1 MFDEVMTQDT
11 NAADDGFEA
20 GFLSGLGEEYA
31 EDEAE
36 QQDTNAAEPQEEETE
51 ESTEAQDTNA
61 TEESPTEETTTEN
74 PEADNNAAEPAA
86 GLEVTF
92 LGEKRQL
99 THDEAVTFAQKG
111 MNYDR
116 IESQLNDSR
125 ATIAR
130 LEAEL
135 TAPRA
140 GETVMPLVRAYVQSM
155 GSNMQEFT
163 NTMLQAVRAA
173 GITVEKPE
181 QSNYMRE
188 KAVRDWQ
195 DFMQAYPE
203 IKNPQNELPEEVWN
217 SIKSGMTPR
226 AALVE
231 YRQKEFN
238 GKIAEKDSVIAE
250 RDQKIAALE
259 QEIRTLKLNAEN
271 KKKSVGALSS
281 TVEAPDRDDF
291 FEGFLKG

>member
-1 MFDEVMTQDT
+1 MFDEVMTQE
-11 NAADDGFEA
+11 ASAVDDGFEA

-36 QQDTNAAEPQEEETE
+36 QQEASVAEPQEESAEEEHPEEQANSEE
-51 ESTEAQDTNA
+51 ESTEESA
-61 TEESPTEETTTEN
+61 TKTDGEKPVEQPEEQF
-74 PEADNNAAEPAA
+74 
-86 GLEVTF
+86 EVTYM
-92 LGEKRQL
+92 GEKKLL
-99 THDEAVTFAQKG
+99 TRDEMRDYAEKG
-111 MNYDR
+111 MNLDR
-116 IESQLNDSR
+116 VRNQLNDSR

>member
-1 MFDEVMTQDT
+1 MFEETMMQDT
-11 NAADDGFEA
+11 NADGFIA
-20 GFLSGLGEEYA
+20 GLGEEYA
-31 EDEAE
+31 EE
-36 QQDTNAAEPQEEETE
+36 QPTEQDTNAP
-51 ESTEAQDTNA
+51 EAQEA
-61 TEESPTEETTTEN
+61 ETEETTEAEN
-74 PEADNNAAEPAA
+74 TNEAEAEGAGEATNENEGNDTPEAAEGAEQPTA

-116 IESQLNDSR
+116 VEQQLNDSR
-125 ATIAR
+125 AEIAK

-140 GETVMPLVRAYVQSM
+140 GETMMPLVKAYAQSM
-155 GSNMQEFT
+155 GSNLQELT
-163 NTMLQAVRAA
+163 QNMLQAVRAA

-181 QSNYMRE
+181 QTNYMRE

-195 DFMQAYPE
+195 DFMQAYPD
-203 IKNPQNELPEEVWN
+203 IKNPQTELPQEVWN
-217 SIKSGMTPR
+217 AINSGMTPR

-231 YRQKEFN
+231 YKQKQFD
-238 GKIAEKDSVIAE
+238 GKIAEKDGVIAE
-250 RDQKIAALE
+250 KDQKIAALE

-271 KKKSVGALSS
+271 KKKAVGSLVS
-281 TVEAPDRDDF
+281 TAESEDRT
-291 FEGFLKG
+291 GFLGGLFD